1 MVFNRSATTIA
12 TKKSVGDLKE
22 ADLKGKKVFVRVD
35 LNVPLDDNFNIT
47 DDTRICVAVSTIK
60 YLVGHGSKVIL
71 SFHLDEQ
78 PEVQGP
84 AVLVSTE
91 RGSTISPIEYSDV
104 AAVSKHFL
112 NSGFRDFLLKPELF
126 RSIVDSGFE
135 HPSEGKVLNSS
146 HLYVDKLCR
155 SLGCIKSRLSFLHS
169 LIKDARG
176 KVDKEITTSHPS
188 LCVIRGILQSK
199 TSSSNSKVLIL
210 AKQVFWWSLKNLLMS
225 MGLSW
230 NELSSFCTNAN
241 PSGQLNKV
249 VTAGHRKYTIEL
261 DDSSNSKSLYEGVDI
276 PQIAKKLTFVF
287 EVEKISLGRV
297 RGA

>member
-1 MVFNRSATTIA
+1 MTQGSVLLFPPSSIWWVMAL
-12 TKKSVGDLKE
+12 KSSSLVIWGYVG
-22 ADLKGKKVFVRVD
+22 
-35 LNVPLDDNFNIT
+35 IH
-47 DDTRICVAVSTIK
+47 S
-60 YLVGHGSKVIL
+60 
-71 SFHLDEQ
+71 
-78 PEVQGP
+78 
-84 AVLVSTE
+84 
-91 RGSTISPIEYSDV
+91 
-104 AAVSKHFL
+104 
-112 NSGFRDFLLKPELF
+112 SGFRDFLLKPELF

-135 HPSEGKVLNSS
+135 HPSEA

-169 LIKDARG
+169 LIEDARG

-241 PSGQLNKV
+241 PSGMFLHLFHSNGGFCGSSRVSSPPPKSV
-249 VTAGHRKYTIEL
+249 GLTHLHFLKIEL
-261 DDSSNSKSLYEGVDI
+261 DDSSASKSLYEGDI
-276 PQIAKKLTFVF
+276 PQIAKKLT
-287 EVEKISLGRV
+287 VERNPK
-297 RGA
+297 

>member
-1 MVFNRSATTIA
+1 MTQGSVLLFPPSSIWWVMAL
-12 TKKSVGDLKE
+12 KSSSLVIWGYVG
-22 ADLKGKKVFVRVD
+22 
-35 LNVPLDDNFNIT
+35 IH
-47 DDTRICVAVSTIK
+47 S
-60 YLVGHGSKVIL
+60 
-71 SFHLDEQ
+71 
-78 PEVQGP
+78 
-84 AVLVSTE
+84 
-91 RGSTISPIEYSDV
+91 
-104 AAVSKHFL
+104 
-112 NSGFRDFLLKPELF
+112 SGFRDFLLKPELF

-135 HPSEGKVLNSS
+135 HPSEA

-169 LIKDARG
+169 LIEYARG

-241 PSGQLNKV
+241 PSGMVLHLFHSTSSTLLWNMEAFVAHLEYLLPPQISWL
-249 VTAGHRKYTIEL
+249 
-261 DDSSNSKSLYEGVDI
+261 DSSSLSED
-276 PQIAKKLTFVF
+276 
-287 EVEKISLGRV
+287 
-297 RGA
+297 

>member
-1 MVFNRSATTIA
+1 MAL
-12 TKKSVGDLKE
+12 KSSSLVIWGYVG
-22 ADLKGKKVFVRVD
+22 
-35 LNVPLDDNFNIT
+35 IH
-47 DDTRICVAVSTIK
+47 S
-60 YLVGHGSKVIL
+60 
-71 SFHLDEQ
+71 
-78 PEVQGP
+78 
-84 AVLVSTE
+84 
-91 RGSTISPIEYSDV
+91 
-104 AAVSKHFL
+104 
-112 NSGFRDFLLKPELF
+112 SGFRDFLLKPELF

-135 HPSEGKVLNSS
+135 HPSEA

-169 LIKDARG
+169 LIEDARG

-241 PSGQLNKV
+241 PSGMFLHLFHSNGGFCGSSRVSSPPPKSV
-249 VTAGHRKYTIEL
+249 GLTHLHFLKIEL
-261 DDSSNSKSLYEGVDI
+261 DDSSASKSLYEGDI
-276 PQIAKKLTFVF
+276 PQIAKKLTIKKDVESTSIEEKKRLWTKLQNLYILVPSFGQASSGVGIRRRLSHTIRKTFVNG
-287 EVEKISLGRV
+287 S
-297 RGA
+297 

>member
-1 MVFNRSATTIA
+1 MTQGSVLLFPPSSIWWVMAL
-12 TKKSVGDLKE
+12 KSSSLVIWGYVG
-22 ADLKGKKVFVRVD
+22 
-35 LNVPLDDNFNIT
+35 IH
-47 DDTRICVAVSTIK
+47 S
-60 YLVGHGSKVIL
+60 
-71 SFHLDEQ
+71 
-78 PEVQGP
+78 
-84 AVLVSTE
+84 
-91 RGSTISPIEYSDV
+91 
-104 AAVSKHFL
+104 
-112 NSGFRDFLLKPELF
+112 SGFRDFLLKPELF

-135 HPSEGKVLNSS
+135 HPSEA

-169 LIKDARG
+169 LIEDARG

-241 PSGQLNKV
+241 PSGMFLHLFHSTSSMLLWNMEAFVAHLEYLLPPQISWL
-249 VTAGHRKYTIEL
+249 
-261 DDSSNSKSLYEGVDI
+261 DSSSLSED
-276 PQIAKKLTFVF
+276 
-287 EVEKISLGRV
+287 
-297 RGA
+297 